1 MKRKLTQEESK
12 LCKIGINNRKKRIK
26 ELETELRYFKEFNAF
41 NDKWAKYLEDKEIK
55 QKQRKKLVIKETLIQ
70 LEASL
75 LNEQESM
82 KTEQN
87 QLKFGVE
94 VKKAPVGVN

>member
-1 MKRKLTQEESK
+1 MKRKLTTEENK
-12 LCKIGINNRKKRIK
+12 LCKMGINTRKKRIA
-26 ELETELRYFKEFNAF
+26 ELETELRYFKEFNSF
-41 NDKWAKYLEDKEIK
+41 NEKWAKYLEDKEVK
-55 QKQRKKLVIKETLIQ
+55 QKARKKLVIKETLIQ

-75 LNEQESM
+75 SDEQESM
-82 KTEQN
+82 KIEQN